1 MTDEE
6 LEQLADK
13 LALRL
18 DLTCS
23 CGLTKDEQKEVR
35 HFVGMVSDVGDGE
48 LFRGVENFREIGKRF
63 KRMTKVSEWL
73 ARAILTAMALLALSG
88 TVCAIKKGIEY
99 MIKELK

>member
-6 LEQLADK
+6 LEKLADK

-23 CGLTKDEQKEVR
+23 CGLTTDEQKEVR

-48 LFRGVENFREIGKRF
+48 LSKGVENFREIGKRF
-63 KRMTKVSEWL
+63 KRMSKISEWL

-88 TVCAIKKGIEY
+88 MACAIKKGIEY
-99 MIKELK
+99 MIKDLK